1 MIHCILY
8 KHWIVYAKLALF
20 LLVMVGLPAVG
31 YSILEANGAATFDLT
46 KNANQ
51 WITLIFLMYT
61 NLMLLVGFILWLE
74 EDMDII
80 LVTNERIISI
90 EQLSF
95 FNRTV
100 SETELSQVQDVKHVA
115 KGLLSNLLN
124 FGNLE
129 VQTAAERVLFLMKN
143 VTNSEERA
151 SQILNLCREY
161 KRDMNSSQKHHE
173 AISTL

>member
-1 MIHCILY
+1 MIHCLLY
-8 KHWIVYAKLALF
+8 KHWIVYLRLAIFFLF
-20 LLVMVGLPAVG
+20 MVGLPAVG
-31 YSILEANGAATFDLT
+31 YFFLEAQGTQTFDLT
-46 KNANQ
+46 ENAHR
-51 WITLIFLMYT
+51 WITIIFLLYID
-61 NLMLLVGFILWLE
+61 LMLLVGFIRWLE

-115 KGLLSNLLN
+115 RGMLSNLLN

-129 VQTAAERVLFLMKN
+129 VQTAAEKILFVMKD
-143 VTNSEERA
+143 VGQGEHYA
-151 SQILNLCREY
+151 SQILTLCREY
-161 KRDMNSSQKHHE
+161 KRGMNSPHGHGPG
-173 AISTL
+173 AGA